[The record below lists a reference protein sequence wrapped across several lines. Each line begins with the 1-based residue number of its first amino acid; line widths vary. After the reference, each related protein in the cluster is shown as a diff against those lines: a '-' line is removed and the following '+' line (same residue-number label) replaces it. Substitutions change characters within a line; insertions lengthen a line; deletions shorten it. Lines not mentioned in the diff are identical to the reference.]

1 MDASFKPFMSWE
13 PVPEGSYQ
21 VHDIKFNNTGD
32 KILVASATSQI
43 KMFDRQAEE
52 LCVIL
57 LCHSERD

>member
-52 LCVIL
+52 LCVIF
-57 LCHSERD
+57 